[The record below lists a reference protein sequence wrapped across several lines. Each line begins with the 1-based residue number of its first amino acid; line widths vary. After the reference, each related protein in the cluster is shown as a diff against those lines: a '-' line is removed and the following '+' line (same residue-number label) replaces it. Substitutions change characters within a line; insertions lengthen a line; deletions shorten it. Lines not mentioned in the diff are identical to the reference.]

1 MAGSRIQSMSAS
13 FESSAPPEPPR
24 SEPDR
29 RTVLAGAAGIAGT
42 LIGPARLAAGAGLV
56 TGFGLSGCTDDS
68 GNTGGASDP
77 NRPRP
82 ESPGAATTG
91 SPLAT
96 VAEIPVG
103 GGQVFAAERV
113 VLVRPAEDQILAYS
127 SVCTH
132 AACMLT
138 VVSAERLRCPCHRSL
153 FDTADGSVLSG
164 PAPRPLQAREIA
176 VEGGE
181 IRLA

>member
-1 MAGSRIQSMSAS
+1 
-13 FESSAPPEPPR
+13 
-24 SEPDR
+24 
-29 RTVLAGAAGIAGT
+29 VLAGAAGLAGT

-56 TGFGLSGCTDDS
+56 TGFGLSGCTEGTGNADS
-68 GNTGGASDP
+68 VSGSS
-77 NRPRP
+77 R
-82 ESPGAATTG
+82 SPSAGPDSPTVDE
-91 SPLAT
+91 PLAT

-103 GGQVFAAERV
+103 GGRVFEAERV
-113 VLVRPAEDQILAYS
+113 VLVRPVEDEILAYS

-138 VVSAERLRCPCHRSL
+138 VLSAQRLRCPCHQSL

-164 PAPRPLQAREIA
+164 PAPRPLPAREIV
-176 VEGGE
+176 VEDGE

>member
-1 MAGSRIQSMSAS
+1 MARSRIQSMSAPS
-13 FESSAPPEPPR
+13 DPSAPPEPSR
-24 SEPDR
+24 SGPHR
-29 RTVLAGAAGIAGT
+29 RTVLAGAAGLAGT

-56 TGFGLSGCTDDS
+56 TGFGMSGCTDAA
-68 GNTGGASDP
+68 GNTGDASGPGRPPSADP
-77 NRPRP
+77 
-82 ESPGAATTG
+82 GTATTG
-91 SPLAT
+91 APLAT

-103 GGQVFAAERV
+103 GGQVFPAEQV
-113 VLVRPAEDQILAYS
+113 VLVRPTGDDILAYS

-164 PAPRPLQAREIA
+164 PAPRPLPAREIV

>member
-1 MAGSRIQSMSAS
+1 
-13 FESSAPPEPPR
+13 
-24 SEPDR
+24 
-29 RTVLAGAAGIAGT
+29 VLAGAAGLAGT

-68 GNTGGASDP
+68 ADAGRALGS
-77 NRPRP
+77 RPT
-82 ESPGAATTG
+82 SANPGTKTADA
-91 SPLAT
+91 PLAT

-103 GGQVFAAERV
+103 GGQVFEAERV
-113 VLVRPAEDQILAYS
+113 VLVRPAEDEILAYS

-138 VVSAERLRCPCHRSL
+138 VLSAERLQCPCHRSL

-164 PAPRPLQAREIA
+164 PAPSPLPAREIV
-176 VEGGE
+176 VEDGE
-181 IRLA
+181 VRLA

>member
-1 MAGSRIQSMSAS
+1 M
-13 FESSAPPEPPR
+13 
-24 SEPDR
+24 
-29 RTVLAGAAGIAGT
+29 LAGAAGLAGT

-56 TGFGLSGCTDDS
+56 TGFGLSGCTDGS
-68 GNTGGASDP
+68 ATAGSATGDR
-77 NRPRP
+77 RPS
-82 ESPGAATTG
+82 SPSPSTAPTDA
-91 SPLAT
+91 PLAT

-103 GGQVFAAERV
+103 GGLVLAAERV
-113 VLVRPAEDQILAYS
+113 VLVRPTEDEILAYS

-138 VVSAERLRCPCHRSL
+138 VESARRLRCPCHRSL

-164 PAPRPLQAREIA
+164 PAPRPLPARDIV
-176 VEGGE
+176 VEDGE

>member
-1 MAGSRIQSMSAS
+1 M
-13 FESSAPPEPPR
+13 
-24 SEPDR
+24 
-29 RTVLAGAAGIAGT
+29 LAGAAGLAGT

-56 TGFGLSGCTDDS
+56 TGFGLSGCTDGS
-68 GNTGGASDP
+68 GNTGGASGRNQP
-77 NRPRP
+77 PAANP
-82 ESPGAATTG
+82 SPATTD
-91 SPLAT
+91 SPLAN
-96 VAEIPVG
+96 VAELPVG

-113 VLVRPAEDQILAYS
+113 VLVRPAEDEILAYS

-164 PAPRPLQAREIA
+164 PAPRPLQARDIV
-176 VEGGE
+176 VEDGE
-181 IRLA
+181 IRLV

>member
-1 MAGSRIQSMSAS
+1 M
-13 FESSAPPEPPR
+13 
-24 SEPDR
+24 
-29 RTVLAGAAGIAGT
+29 LAGAAGLAGT

-56 TGFGLSGCTDDS
+56 TGFGLSGCTDDAATA
-68 GNTGGASDP
+68 GNPGPIQTT
-77 NRPRP
+77 
-82 ESPGAATTG
+82 SPSSGAATTDP
-91 SPLAT
+91 PLAT

-103 GGQVFAAERV
+103 SGRVFEAERV
-113 VLVRPAEDQILAYS
+113 VLVRPAQDEILGYS

-132 AACMLT
+132 AACVLT
-138 VVSAERLRCPCHRSL
+138 VLSADRLQCPCHRSV

-164 PAPRPLQAREIA
+164 PAPRPLPAREIV